1 MENKPKPC
9 WETYWKGGT
18 DFLYKNLELLIFK
31 IFARGSKLR
40 KYEFSDSLKNSLW
53 WILGGRVG

>member
-18 DFLYKNLELLIFK
+18 AFLYKNLELLILK
-31 IFARGSKLR
+31 IFAGGPKLR
-40 KYEFSDSLKNSLW
+40 KYEFSDSLKNPLC
-53 WILGGRVG
+53 WI